1 MYSTYHSV
9 EALFGPEGTLP
20 AVSPVVEEDWTDY
33 TQGALVATGNPLNVA
48 IAGPG
53 FFSVDRD
60 GSRMYTRDG
69 SFRLSPA
76 GDLVTTTGAKL
87 LDTEGKPI
95 RLNADVPVDIDGAG
109 VIRQAGEPVGRLAV
123 VDFADRQSL
132 DKVGSTYFRY
142 DGTGAPAETGSK
154 VEQGRLEGA
163 NVSPAETAVRLVDV
177 MRQFEMLQRAVSLGS
192 EMNKRALEEVAKIS

>member
-76 GDLVTTTGAKL
+76 GDLVTTSGAKL
-87 LDTEGKPI
+87 LDAEGKPI
-95 RLNADVPVDIDGAG
+95 RLNPAIAADIDDAG
-109 VIRQAGEPVGRLAV
+109 VIRQAGEPVGKLAV
-123 VDFADRQSL
+123 VDFADRQGL
-132 DKVGSTYFRY
+132 QKVGNTYFRY
-142 DGTGAPAETGSK
+142 DGTGVPGEAGSK